1 MVFCLL
7 SKTIAGKASQIKEI
21 GSAERVM
28 GKRPLKCSCVPPIG
42 GSLLNI
48 APPLCGKQCSH
59 STSAVQ
65 EDSWVGPFTRYPFT
79 RALYTMFCVLV
90 FFAFPLVVSSDSCK
104 TLDGTWYNQLG
115 SEVILKHHSDGKLV
129 GEYRTAA
136 ERHAGAAG
144 QQHSTVLGKLN

>member
-1 MVFCLL
+1 MFLCTPDRRKFVEYSPSPVWKAMFSLYVRCARGQLGW
-7 SKTIAGKASQIKEI
+7 TI
-21 GSAERVM
+21 
-28 GKRPLKCSCVPPIG
+28 
-42 GSLLNI
+42 
-48 APPLCGKQCSH
+48 
-59 STSAVQ
+59 
-65 EDSWVGPFTRYPFT
+65 T
-79 RALYTMFCVLV
+79 RALCTMFCVLV
-90 FFAFPLVVSSDSCK
+90 FFVFPLVVSSDSCK